1 MYGEKNFYKPVTA
14 KVSSKKLD
22 DIHAIGEAEIALI
35 QRQSAILLQKKSNGF
50 NGELKTSGAII
61 ENYIKGLL
69 QNHLPHG
76 YRICSGY
83 IATADTILDAENML
97 QHDIIIVD
105 DRMPSLYKFG
115 IGDIEVVPAE
125 AVCGIVEVKRTLTK
139 KTLLSAIEHLK
150 HTKKILDVYDNGV
163 KSKDRAMNEVV
174 GSTLSIACVSPIYAI
189 IALDALKEIAEHV
202 YFSESV
208 APVMQ
213 EFLDMIWAPAAPFI
227 SVIQWQARADGALF
241 VPINVARNDST
252 YEVTK
257 IPSGLYDFRMENSAH
272 IHRNAIF
279 RLRTWINN
287 CSGAPM
293 TAAKNARYF
302 DLEN

>member
-1 MYGEKNFYKPVTA
+1 MYGEKNFYKQTTT
-14 KVSSKKLD
+14 KESSKKLD
-22 DIHAIGEAEIALI
+22 DIHAIGEAEITLI
-35 QRQSAILLQKKSNGF
+35 QRQSALLLQKKNNGF

-83 IATADTILDAENML
+83 IATADTILDVENML

-125 AVCGIVEVKRTLTK
+125 AVCGIVEVKRTLNK
-139 KTLLSAIEHLK
+139 KSLLSAIEHLK
-150 HTKKILDVYDNGV
+150 HTKKILDAYDDGV
-163 KSKDRAMNEVV
+163 KSKDRAMNGVV
-174 GSTLSIACVSPIYAI
+174 GSTLSIACVSPIYSV
-189 IALDALKEIAEHV
+189 IALDALEEIAEPV
-202 YFSESV
+202 YFSEV
-208 APVMQ
+208 IAPAMQ
-213 EFLDMIWAPAAPFI
+213 EFLDMIWAPAAPYI
-227 SVIQWQARADGALF
+227 SVIQWQAREDGTPYAAT
-241 VPINVARNDST
+241 NVARNDPT
-252 YEVTK
+252 YEVTRA
-257 IPSGLYDFRMENSAH
+257 PGGFNDFRMENSAR
-272 IHRNAIF
+272 IYRNAIF

-293 TAAKNARYF
+293 TASKNARYF
-302 DLEN
+302 DAL